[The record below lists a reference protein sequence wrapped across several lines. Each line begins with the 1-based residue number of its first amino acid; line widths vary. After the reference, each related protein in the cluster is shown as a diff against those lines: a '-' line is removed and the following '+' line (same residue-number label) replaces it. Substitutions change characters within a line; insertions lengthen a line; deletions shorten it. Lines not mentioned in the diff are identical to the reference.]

1 MCYHSLAALPLCS
14 WYCWQWEV
22 NKMITWGLDIFQTC
36 KYCDSNEQGFLL
48 VSVNKFTLIILYMV
62 YITQEQLEHMRMF
75 TFALQASQT
84 HICPNSDGTH
94 PDSSCIPHIPSSR
107 RGDLNFPKYKL
118 LSSSNQPLSHVSICD
133 VQRFSSGWSNCF

>member
-36 KYCDSNEQGFLL
+36 KYCASNKQGFLR
-48 VSVNKFTLIILYMV
+48 VSVNKFTLTILYMV

-84 HICPNSDGTH
+84 HIMSQQQWDPPRLLMH
-94 PDSSCIPHIPSSR
+94 PPHPFLQKR
-107 RGDLNFPKYKL
+107 RPKFPQIQIAL
-118 LSSSNQPLSHVSICD
+118 QLQPATIT
-133 VQRFSSGWSNCF
+133 CFYM